1 MKKLWFL
8 AILMIGSC
16 LVACVNDDDEVKESD
31 GDPVFVKKR
40 LVREVSPGDSVSL
53 TSALPFM
60 MLDVYTM
67 DEDRIDG
74 VRLLPPA
81 TVTNDMKYKG
91 VFSAQEARLHW
102 LTLYHRSARS
112 LEVKI
117 DPAARDSVS
126 EVWLYAIPLQ
136 SLYTTGSRISFQL
149 KKKK

>member
-1 MKKLWFL
+1 M
-8 AILMIGSC
+8 
-16 LVACVNDDDEVKESD
+16 
-31 GDPVFVKKR
+31 
-40 LVREVSPGDSVSL
+40 EVSMAHAKRPANGRAGGKKPR
-53 TSALPFM
+53 TKFHE
-60 MLDVYTM
+60 YT
-67 DEDRIDG
+67 
-74 VRLLPPA
+74 A
-81 TVTNDMKYKG
+81 ANDMKYKG

-136 SLYTTGSRISFQL
+136 SPYTTGSRISFQL

>member
-31 GDPVFVKKR
+31 GDPVFVEKR

-74 VRLLPPA
+74 VRLLPPEIQ
-81 TVTNDMKYKG
+81 G
-91 VFSAQEARLHW
+91 RILCPGSPSALAD
-102 LTLYHRSARS
+102 TL
-112 LEVKI
+112 
-117 DPAARDSVS
+117 P
-126 EVWLYAIPLQ
+126 PL
-136 SLYTTGSRISFQL
+136 GAFVGGEN
-149 KKKK
+149 